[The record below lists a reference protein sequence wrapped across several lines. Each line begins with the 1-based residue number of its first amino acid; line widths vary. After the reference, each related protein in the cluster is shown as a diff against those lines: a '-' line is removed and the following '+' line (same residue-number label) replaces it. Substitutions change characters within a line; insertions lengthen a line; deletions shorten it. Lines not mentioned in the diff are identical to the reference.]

1 MTRGFDGSRVFR
13 TGVKSKIAVVLE
25 EERERE
31 RAEKGYRFVW
41 FNCDGSVDQEEGDVA
56 CSGRCTN
63 LLDRCLKTGMNGM
76 DIELDSMEMVRV
88 NEESFDRCGR
98 FNNFLVTV
106 VNDSCTMIYLFIP

>member
-1 MTRGFDGSRVFR
+1 M
-13 TGVKSKIAVVLE
+13 
-25 EERERE
+25 
-31 RAEKGYRFVW
+31 
-41 FNCDGSVDQEEGDVA
+41 A

>member
-1 MTRGFDGSRVFR
+1 M
-13 TGVKSKIAVVLE
+13 
-25 EERERE
+25 
-31 RAEKGYRFVW
+31 
-41 FNCDGSVDQEEGDVA
+41 A

-98 FNNFLVTV
+98 VRQFPR
-106 VNDSCTMIYLFIP
+106 YGG